1 MPIIPMEALKPGATY
16 SKPKQPSPP
25 PEPSPPPSPK
35 EKPPSPEPPPSP
47 WPPSPR
53 PPSPRPPSLT
63 PRPPSPTPRPPS
75 PTPRPPSPKPL
86 EDNAIAVRTPEPKP
100 TQVNHLVNQDIHIH
114 NTFVK
119 NVAIETVRRGFGESV
134 ADACKAAFD
143 NVIKKPAKWLVGL
156 FKKKKN

>member
-16 SKPKQPSPP
+16 SKPKQPLPP

-35 EKPPSPEPPPSP
+35 EKPPSPSPEP
-47 WPPSPR
+47 PPSPR
-53 PPSPRPPSLT
+53 PPS
-63 PRPPSPTPRPPS
+63 PRPPS

-156 FKKKKN
+156 FKKKKK

>member
-35 EKPPSPEPPPSP
+35 EKPPSPSPEP
-47 WPPSPR
+47 PPSPR
-53 PPSPRPPSLT
+53 PPS
-63 PRPPSPTPRPPS
+63 PRPPS

-156 FKKKKN
+156 FKKKKK